1 MSVSTFAI
9 SFYIISGLKCASRS
23 AKAKSSRPPTLW
35 CRFPKTG
42 SWNPSDEDAAVVV
55 SRWAAT
61 GRLSGRVGW
70 RTLRW
75 SAWRAGTAI
84 SKSAPV
90 SPRQVIFRKK
100 ILKKKTWEKNP
111 RILCGVMPSRQCC
124 GSATFG
130 CRSGFGSDFLFW
142 WRTGCGSGSCLK
154 RGRVENLKIW

>member
-1 MSVSTFAI
+1 MQKIIAISTCFLQKINILSNKPSKTIQKFRCTLTNLNTADEVTRIDGTFAI

-84 SKSAPV
+84 SKSGPV

-100 ILKKKTWEKNP
+100 ILKKKT
-111 RILCGVMPSRQCC
+111 
-124 GSATFG
+124 
-130 CRSGFGSDFLFW
+130 
-142 WRTGCGSGSCLK
+142 
-154 RGRVENLKIW
+154 